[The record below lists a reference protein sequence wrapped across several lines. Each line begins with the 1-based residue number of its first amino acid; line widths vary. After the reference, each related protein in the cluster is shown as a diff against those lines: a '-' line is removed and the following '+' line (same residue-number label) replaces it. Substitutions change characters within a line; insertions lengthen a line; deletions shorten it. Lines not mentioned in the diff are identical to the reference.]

1 MYEVSFLGK
10 LCVSDLSGLLM
21 NEAKQIAERF
31 DIKHEYKKLMN
42 AKKIDMEILCKCV
55 EKILSKASP
64 EEIANIIDKT
74 EPYNGVVEFLHGI
87 KSKGYETYVITDNPL
102 AGLVEVKEVLKQKFP
117 VEEIYTT
124 SKFHEETLTIEGYI
138 PKPEIFRM
146 IYCNYKTPPEK
157 ILGVVQGKNDIPL
170 AYEIKRYGGILIAAN
185 SNSKELKKIAD
196 YNLKNTSYL
205 PEILDKI

>member
-21 NEAKQIAERF
+21 NEAKQIAEEFGVKR
-31 DIKHEYKKLMN
+31 EYKILMN
-42 AKKIDMEILCKCV
+42 AKEMDLEILCACV

-64 EEIANIIDKT
+64 EEIANIIDET
-74 EPYNGVVEFLHGI
+74 EPYDGVVEFLQGI
-87 KSKGYETYVITDNPL
+87 RSKGYETYVITDNPI
-102 AGLVEVKEVLKQKFP
+102 AGLLEVKEVLKRKFP

-124 SKFHEETLTIEGYI
+124 SKFNEETLTIEGYI
-138 PKPEIFRM
+138 PKPEIFKM

-157 ILGVVQGKNDIPL
+157 ILGVVQGRNDIPL
-170 AYEIKRYGGILIAAN
+170 AYEIKRYGGILIVAN

-196 YNLKNTSYL
+196 YDVQNTSYL
-205 PEILDKI
+205 PKILDKI